1 MELSTKNNRGRILM
15 ISECAFRRGTHA
27 MVIAR
32 AILLLLVALL
42 TACATSSPGERRNKA
57 LVLAA
62 TQGWQLIELPAGI
75 FTLAAFVP
83 STGPSNKT
91 VQDSKQLT
99 IYIEGDGYAWSSL
112 TQPSSDPTPKKP
124 IALELAL
131 QHSGGAAAYLARP
144 CQFLSSAA
152 CDERYW
158 TSGRFSTEI
167 VQASDVALD
176 QLKTRFGA
184 EQLVLVGYSG
194 GGGIATLLAA
204 RRKDVALLVTV
215 AGNLDHA
222 AWSRHHGVSPLSASL
237 NSTDELPRLIHLKQ
251 VHFVGADDRVIPPK
265 LTQGYAAR
273 FPIGQKPIVRVIPGY
288 DHHCCWVTGW
298 SMLWSEIQQA
308 RFSK

>member
-1 MELSTKNNRGRILM
+1 
-15 ISECAFRRGTHA
+15 

-32 AILLLLVALL
+32 TTLLLLVALL
-42 TACATSSPGERRNKA
+42 TACATPSPGERRDSA
-57 LVLAA
+57 LALAA

-83 STGPSNKT
+83 ANGSANKT
-91 VQDSKQLT
+91 APGNRQLT
-99 IYIEGDGYAWSSL
+99 IYIEGDGYAWASR

-131 QHSGGAAAYLARP
+131 QHTGGAAAYLVRP
-144 CQFLSSAA
+144 CQFLASAA
-152 CDERYW
+152 CEERYW
-158 TSGRFSTEI
+158 TSARFAEEV

-184 EQLVLVGYSG
+184 ERLVLVGYSG
-194 GGGIATLLAA
+194 GGAVATLLAA
-204 RRKDVALLVTV
+204 RRTDVALLVTV

-237 NSTDELPRLIHLKQ
+237 NPADEWHRLIHMKQ
-251 VHFVGADDRVIPPK
+251 VHLVGAGDQVMPPK

-273 FPIGQKPIVRVIPGY
+273 FPVEHQPVVRVIPGY
-288 DHHCCWVTGW
+288 DHQCCWVTGW
-298 SMLWSEIQQA
+298 SKLWSEVQKV
-308 RFSK
+308 STTN